1 MSHNRLICPG
11 ARSAVWGMY
20 TAVQNTVD
28 RLLAGLGVVLVL
40 ATVAVL
46 IVYGGESDGATAQQA
61 GPAKAVDQID
71 IKDFLYDPA
80 AVTVPVGS
88 TVTFTNRD
96 SAPHT
101 STSGTSPSPDGMFDT
116 GILKK
121 NGSKAVKVTK
131 AGTFDYYCELHPFMK
146 ATVTVK

>member
-1 MSHNRLICPG
+1 
-11 ARSAVWGMY
+11 MY
-20 TAVQNTVD
+20 SAVQNSLD

-46 IVYGGESDGATAQQA
+46 VIYGGESDGTAAQQA
-61 GPAKAVDQID
+61 GPAEMVDQID

-88 TVTFTNRD
+88 TITFTNRD
-96 SAPHT
+96 AAPHT
-101 STSGTSPSPDGMFDT
+101 ATSGMSPSPDDVFET
-116 GILKK
+116 GTLNK
-121 NGSKAVKVTK
+121 GQSKAVKVTK
-131 AGTFDYYCELHPFMK
+131 AGTFDYFCALHPFMK